1 MSQHPSR
8 PQAAPPEG
16 PERESQGPPL
26 HSVSASNTATPDPGK
41 RSLTPV
47 ELQKLQRVFGAGINY
62 GTVCLVRLSRFVTTL
77 NGSRAF
83 VTGTTVNL
91 PESDYLDLQKGRS
104 FSLLVHE
111 LTHVWQFQHKGWGY
125 VAEALWAQGFGDG
138 YDYAKA
144 LRQGTPWRKMNPEQQ
159 AQMIEDAFKS
169 GYFDA
174 EGARFGLRRGLAALI
189 RNGETPGTD
198 FTDYTS
204 VLVTALAELRKA
216 P

>member
-1 MSQHPSR
+1 MSQEPSR
-8 PQAAPPEG
+8 PQAAPSEG
-16 PERESQGPPL
+16 TGRAPQVTPL
-26 HSVSASNTATPDPGK
+26 HSVSASNPGTPDAGK
-41 RSLTPV
+41 RPLTPV
-47 ELQKLQRVFGAGINY
+47 ELQKLQRVFGGGLTY
-62 GTVCLVRLSRFVTTL
+62 GPVCLVRLSRFVTTL

-83 VTGTTVNL
+83 VTGNTVNL
-91 PESDYLDLQKGRS
+91 PESDYLALQSGRS

-111 LTHVWQFQHKGWGY
+111 LTHVWQFQRKGWGY
-125 VAEALWAQGFGDG
+125 VAESLWAQSFGDG

>member
-1 MSQHPSR
+1 MSQEPSR
-8 PQAAPPEG
+8 PQAAPPGG
-16 PERESQGPPL
+16 PEREPQAPPL
-26 HSVSASNTATPDPGK
+26 HSVSASPPVTPDPGK

-47 ELQKLQRVFGAGINY
+47 ELQKLQRVFGGGIVF
-62 GTVCLVRLSRFVTTL
+62 THVCLVRLSRFIMTL

-83 VTGTTVNL
+83 VTGNTVNL
-91 PESDYLDLQKGRS
+91 PEPDYLAIQNGRS

-138 YDYAKA
+138 YNYAKA

-159 AQMIEDAFKS
+159 AQMIEDAFKA
-169 GYFDA
+169 GYFDT
-174 EGARFGLRRGLAALI
+174 EGARFGLRRGLAAIL
-189 RNGETPGTD
+189 RSGQTADAD

-204 VLVTALAELRKA
+204 VLVTALEELRKPA
-216 P
+216 